1 MMLSITGDADCCSP
15 TCQGEGCPSPARAAS
30 PPIRM
35 ATSVI
40 ATRVN
45 RLSTNI
51 VGIAPSDEAPRRALR
66 RSESLPASSATLLGG
81 LLGARSGTSGESW
94 PLKPQFRPY
103 RNAHLHIPHAANRR
117 PITPRQ
123 AAVVRPFR
131 GHNAVLLML
140 DTYLRPWTEGLD
152 SARSGLSGAHA
163 GFEA

>member
-15 TCQGEGCPSPARAAS
+15 ICQGEGCPRPARAAS
-30 PPIRM
+30 QPIRM

-51 VGIAPSDEAPRRALR
+51 VGIAPSDEVPRRAR
-66 RSESLPASSATLLGG
+66 RTESLPASSAILLGG

-103 RNAHLHIPHAANRR
+103 RNAHLPYPPCGQRSAYH
-117 PITPRQ
+117 PRQ
-123 AAVVRPFR
+123 AAVVRPFL
-131 GHNAVLLML
+131 GHNAVLLIL
-140 DTYLRPWTEGLD
+140 DT
-152 SARSGLSGAHA
+152 
-163 GFEA
+163 